1 MYFLRLSVLPV
12 QMRAFTPRPFG
23 ACGPGNAGGRGTDD
37 SLRRGESVVGL
48 CCGVS
53 AFLGVFAGTEF
64 HARSV
69 RRRKI
74 TAKITKYN
82 RAR

>member
-1 MYFLRLSVLPV
+1 VSPV
-12 QMRAFTPRPFG
+12 QMHAFTPRPFG

-37 SLRRGESVVGL
+37 SLRRGETAVGL
-48 CCGVS
+48 RCGVS

-69 RRRKI
+69 QRRKI
-74 TAKITKYN
+74 VAKITRYN